1 MNFNACLMETQENYM
16 NKNQKVDKV
25 EITTFLSMEKS
36 NRVFKNL
43 TTKFVLWFISERY
56 INYPK

>member
-1 MNFNACLMETQENYM
+1 METQENYM